1 MKKPSKNIWK
11 PIVSALILIFG
22 VLLVIDLLIMPFY
35 VSGSESKIPNV
46 VGMNKD
52 EAFNILE
59 DANLS
64 PVIQTTR
71 YDEKYGK
78 DRVIFQKPEGNKL
91 VKAGRR
97 VYLTIS
103 GGEPLVR
110 VPFLINKTV
119 RDAQVTLERAGLL
132 LGDIDSVESEM
143 DADLIVEQQ
152 YFQGRELATG
162 SRVNVKISIG
172 PQLGMVRVPNL
183 VGRSFTEVENTLKSL
198 SLRIGT
204 KIYVKSS
211 GYLPNTIIDHTP
223 AEGSLIKVGDSVN
236 VWITGSK
243 IGDR

>member
-11 PIVSALILIFG
+11 PIVSTLILILG

-35 VSGSESKIPNV
+35 VSGSEAKIPNV

-59 DANLS
+59 DADLS

-78 DRVIFQKPEGNKL
+78 DRVIFQKPEANML
-91 VKAGRR
+91 VKVGRR

-110 VPFLINKTV
+110 VPFLINKTI
-119 RDAQVTLERAGLL
+119 RDAQVTLDRAGLI

-143 DADLIVEQQ
+143 DANMIVEQQ
-152 YFQGRELATG
+152 YFQGRELAKG

-172 PQLGMVRVPNL
+172 PQLGMVRVPSL
-183 VGRSFTEVENTLKSL
+183 IGHAFSEVENTLKTL
-198 SLRIGT
+198 SLRVGN
-204 KIYVKSS
+204 KSYVRSS
-211 GYLPNTIIDHTP
+211 GYLPNTVIDQEP
-223 AEGSLIKVGDSVN
+223 SEGSLIKVGDSVN
-236 VWITGSK
+236 VVLTGSK